1 MSKITKKQLRTL
13 FLIGSLSLSLL
24 GTSLNALTLK
34 QSVSEVINTNPVIQ
48 ERVSNYRATQQDL
61 KIAESEYL
69 PSIDFR
75 SGLGFKDAGN
85 LNDEIRDVNYNYYEN
100 SLKLTQNLFN
110 GFDTT
115 YKVDYQ
121 EARVLAAA
129 YHYLEKANDM
139 GFRMVEA
146 YLNIVKN
153 YKLLQNAKDS
163 VDFHQQMY
171 EDIQNLYNAGLNSAS
186 SISKVK
192 AGLALAKTNY
202 IVQKNNTR
210 DAEFKFSRI
219 LGRKP
224 IVSDMELPILEVKMP
239 ESIERATMYAIR
251 NNPSLIVS
259 HYNLEGAQA
268 LYKKSKSGY
277 YPMIDFEIEQLYHD
291 YHTDNNGFDSPD
303 DRFRVGLQL
312 NWNFYRG
319 GADEAAQQKA
329 ISKVHQELN
338 IKQDLQRQVIEG
350 LELSWSAYEIIKEQI
365 EQLEEYSKFS
375 EATLSSYK
383 EEYNLGKKS
392 LLDFITA
399 QNDVVNSRAQMIK
412 AQSEQLFAQ
421 YRLLDAMG
429 LLVTVV
435 MGDQSSYERAV
446 NINTDKVE
454 YVVDTLPIKLDE
466 DNDMLVDIID
476 VCNNTN
482 PDDKN
487 YLMPYGC
494 KKEMSDPNKEKALKT
509 LKNNKTF
516 KKGSK

>member
-1 MSKITKKQLRTL
+1 MNKIDNKLL
-13 FLIGSLSLSLL
+13 MGLLIIGTCSL
-24 GTSLNALTLK
+24 SLNALTLK
-34 QSVSEVINTNPVIQ
+34 ESVSDVLNTNPIVK
-48 ERVSNYRATQQDL
+48 ERLNNYRATQQDL
-61 KIAESEYL
+61 KISESEYL
-69 PSIDFR
+69 PSIDLR
-75 SGLGFKDAGN
+75 SGIGYKEAGN
-85 LNDEIRDVNYNYYEN
+85 INDDIKDVNYEYYEN

-115 YKVDYQ
+115 HKVDYQ

-139 GFRMVEA
+139 GFRMVES
-146 YLNIVKN
+146 YLNVIKN

-171 EDIQNLYNAGLNSAS
+171 EDIQNLFNAGLNTNS

-210 DAEFKFSRI
+210 DSEFNFAKI

-224 IVSDMELPILEVKMP
+224 NILDMNIPLLDSKLPKT
-239 ESIERATMYAIR
+239 IEEATLYSIR

-277 YPMIDFEIEQLYHD
+277 YPKIDFEIEQLYNE
-291 YHTDNNGFDSPD
+291 YHENDNGFDSDD

-312 NWNFYRG
+312 SWNLYRG
-319 GADEAAQQKA
+319 GADRATEQKA
-329 ISKVHQELN
+329 ISKMHQEQQ
-338 IKQDLQRQVIEG
+338 IHEDLQRQVIEG
-350 LELSWSAYEIIKEQI
+350 LELSWSAFEIIKEQI
-365 EQLEEYSKFS
+365 IQLAEYNKFS
-375 EATLSSYK
+375 ESTLISYK
-383 EEYNLGKKS
+383 EEYNLGKRS
-392 LLDFITA
+392 LLDFVVA

-446 NINTDKVE
+446 NINTDKMQ
-454 YVVDTLPIKLDE
+454 YLLDRLPISLDA
-466 DNDMLVDIID
+466 DNDMLVNSLD
-476 VCNNTN
+476 VCNNSQLE
-482 PDDKN
+482 DKN
-487 YLMPYGC
+487 NLMPFGC
-494 KKEMSDPNKEKALKT
+494 QKELKDPNKDILLKA

-516 KKGSK
+516 NEGDK

>member
-1 MSKITKKQLRTL
+1 MGKRGKKQIVNL
-13 FLIGSLSLSLL
+13 FLISSLGLL
-24 GTSLNALTLK
+24 GTNLSALTLK
-34 QSVSEVINTNPVIQ
+34 QSVSDVINTNPVVK
-48 ERVSNYRATQQDL
+48 ERTNNYRATQQDL

-69 PSIDFR
+69 PTVDLR
-75 SGLGFKDAGN
+75 SGIGYKDAGN
-85 LNDEIRDVNYNYYEN
+85 LNNEIRDVSYDYYEN

-129 YHYLEKANDM
+129 YHYLEKSNDM
-139 GFRMVEA
+139 GFRMVES
-146 YLNIVKN
+146 YLNVIKN
-153 YKLLQNAKDS
+153 YKLLQNSKDS

-171 EDIQNLYNAGLNSAS
+171 EDIQNLYDAGLNTAS

-210 DAEFKFSRI
+210 DAEFNFARI
-219 LGRKP
+219 YGKKP
-224 IVSDMELPILEVKMP
+224 IVTNMELPILEVQMP
-239 ESIERATMYAIR
+239 SSIQRATMYAIR

-277 YPMIDFEIEQLYHD
+277 YPKIDFEIEQLYND

-312 NWNFYRG
+312 NWNLYRG
-319 GADEAAQQKA
+319 GADKATQQKA
-329 ISKVHQELN
+329 ISKMHQEQQ
-338 IKQDLQRQVIEG
+338 IHQDLQRQVIEG
-350 LELSWSAYEIIKEQI
+350 LELSWSAFEIIKEQI
-365 EQLEEYSKFS
+365 VQLHEYSKYS
-375 EATLSSYK
+375 ESTLVSYK
-383 EEYNLGKKS
+383 EEYNLGKRS
-392 LLDFITA
+392 LLDFVTA

-435 MGDQSSYERAV
+435 MGDQGSYERAV
-446 NINTDKVE
+446 NVNTDE
-454 YVVDTLPIKLDE
+454 MSYVLDTLPISLDA
-466 DNDMLVDIID
+466 DNDMLVNSLD
-476 VCNNTN
+476 VCNNSQLE
-482 PDDKN
+482 DKN

-494 KKEMSDPNKEKALKT
+494 QKETNDPNKDISLKT

-516 KKGSK
+516 KEGDK

>member
-1 MSKITKKQLRTL
+1 MRGKGKNQVVNLL
-13 FLIGSLSLSLL
+13 LIGSIVLL
-24 GTSLNALTLK
+24 GSSLNALTLK
-34 QSVSEVINTNPVIQ
+34 QSVSEVINTNPVIK

-61 KIAESEYL
+61 KISESEYL
-69 PSIDFR
+69 PSVDLR
-75 SGLGFKDAGN
+75 SGIGYKDAGN
-85 LNDEIRDVNYNYYEN
+85 LNDEIRDVSYDYYEN

-146 YLNIVKN
+146 YLNVIKN
-153 YKLLQNAKDS
+153 YKLLQNSKDS
-163 VDFHQQMY
+163 VEFHQQMY
-171 EDIQNLYNAGLNSAS
+171 EDIQNLYDAGLNTAS

-210 DAEFKFSRI
+210 DAEFNFARI
-219 LGRKP
+219 FGKKP
-224 IVSDMELPILEVKMP
+224 TVTDMELPVLEVQMP
-239 ESIERATMYAIR
+239 QSIQRATMYAIR

-277 YPMIDFEIEQLYHD
+277 YPKIDFEIEQLYND
-291 YHTDNNGFDSPD
+291 YHTDDNGFDTPD

-312 NWNFYRG
+312 NWNLYRG
-319 GADEAAQQKA
+319 GADKATEQKA
-329 ISKVHQELN
+329 ISKMHQELQ
-338 IKQDLQRQVIEG
+338 IHQDLQRQVIEG

-365 EQLEEYSKFS
+365 TQLEEYSKYS
-375 EATLSSYK
+375 ESTLVSYK
-383 EEYNLGKKS
+383 EEYNLGKRS

-399 QNDVVNSRAQMIK
+399 QNDVVNSRSQMIK

-435 MGDQSSYERAV
+435 MGDQESYERSV
-446 NINTDKVE
+446 NINTDE
-454 YVVDTLPIKLDE
+454 MQYVLDTLPISLDE
-466 DNDMLVDIID
+466 DNDMLVNSLD
-476 VCNNTN
+476 VCNNSQLG
-482 PDDKN
+482 DKN
-487 YLMPYGC
+487 HLMPYGC
-494 KKEMSDPNKEKALKT
+494 EKDMIDPNKQVTLKT

-516 KKGSK
+516 KEGDK